1 MTVEGAS
8 VEVGVHPPLQEVMVR
23 TEVTGTVIVVGEA
36 STVVDE
42 MVEVDVVV
50 KVT

>member
-1 MTVEGAS
+1 MTVEGVS
-8 VEVGVHPPLQEVMVR
+8 VDVGVHPPLQEVIVR
-23 TEVTGTVIVVGEA
+23 TEVIGTVIVVGEA

-42 MVEVDVVV
+42 MVEVEIVV

>member
-1 MTVEGAS
+1 VI
-8 VEVGVHPPLQEVMVR
+8 VR

-42 MVEVDVVV
+42 IVEVDVVV